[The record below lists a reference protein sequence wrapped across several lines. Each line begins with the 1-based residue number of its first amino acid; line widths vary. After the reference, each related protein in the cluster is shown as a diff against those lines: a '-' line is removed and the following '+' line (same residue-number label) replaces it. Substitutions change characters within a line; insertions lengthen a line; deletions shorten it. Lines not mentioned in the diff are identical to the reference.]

1 MDELAFQKCSLL
13 FLEKLPKVFN
23 SPISNPSLQ
32 METINMISSH
42 CVKYQDACAEAAGS
56 RAHEN
61 SSADVGAGDLQWTEK
76 KYVPFQVTPDRTVK
90 RWDTLNAAKGMSH
103 TAEVSLKQK
112 HKQTKS
118 KLVAPT

>member
-1 MDELAFQKCSLL
+1 
-13 FLEKLPKVFN
+13 
-23 SPISNPSLQ
+23 
-32 METINMISSH
+32 MISSH

>member
-1 MDELAFQKCSLL
+1 MD
-13 FLEKLPKVFN
+13 
-23 SPISNPSLQ
+23 
-32 METINMISSH
+32 
-42 CVKYQDACAEAAGS
+42 
-56 RAHEN
+56 R
-61 SSADVGAGDLQWTEK
+61 K

-118 KLVAPT
+118 KLVAPHLSWMRFLQKLLISVETFMVKTTRLTYLNLHWLPCFTSPTSQSVAQLQV